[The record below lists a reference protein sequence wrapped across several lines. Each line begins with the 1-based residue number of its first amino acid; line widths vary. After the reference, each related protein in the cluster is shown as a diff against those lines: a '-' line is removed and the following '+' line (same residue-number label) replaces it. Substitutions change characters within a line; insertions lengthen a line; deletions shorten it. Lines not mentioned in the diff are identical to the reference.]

1 MNFPLVWRGTAIG
14 VKYWNDDETTNEE
27 LTMPIKP
34 KEMLRCDNCHR
45 PISRYG
51 ISSVNPANCQ
61 LCTPNASVAGQR
73 QVAGVSPLAVSAGKK
88 AATEAVV
95 KRVQAKRKKKARK
108 KKAK

>member
-1 MNFPLVWRGTAIG
+1 
-14 VKYWNDDETTNEE
+14 
-27 LTMPIKP
+27 MPIKP

-61 LCTPNASVAGQR
+61 LCTPNGAVAGQR

-95 KRVQAKRKKKARK
+95 KRVQKKAQTKKKARK

>member
-1 MNFPLVWRGTAIG
+1 
-14 VKYWNDDETTNEE
+14 
-27 LTMPIKP
+27 MPIKP

-51 ISSVNPANCQ
+51 ISNVNPANCQ
-61 LCTPNASVAGQR
+61 LCTPNGTAAGQR

-95 KRVQAKRKKKARK
+95 KRVQKKAQTKKKKARRK
-108 KKAK
+108 KR